1 LDNAVSA
8 LAELQN
14 PTNAQ
19 ITAALKTKAKTA
31 GGLVEVIITRTGDCE
46 VKLAWTPAMWL

>member
-14 PTNAQ
+14 PTKAQ
-19 ITAALKTKAKTA
+19 ITAALKTKTA
-31 GGLVEVIITRTGDCE
+31 RGLVKAIITRTGDCE